1 MIALLLVMLRSQRA
15 RKMYTRAKYENR
27 KQNNTV
33 GKMKILV
40 NTQQYIFYGLV
51 TLGLTDRSRQNNGEA
66 SNCSPHPTLFPLGN
80 GGWHQTVL
88 DRVAVIATS
97 QIRRCA
103 SVPGINLLLRC
114 CGRNMWVKVGV
125 FRDRRREAG
134 CAQSNT
140 RFFARNIFRRSHVF
154 IKRTFLLIRRI
165 IVGKKLKRRFSV
177 FTVIIYCR

>member
-40 NTQQYIFYGLV
+40 NTQQYIFLWISDTRPNRPFETEQRRGQQL
-51 TLGLTDRSRQNNGEA
+51 LAPPHLTS
-66 SNCSPHPTLFPLGN
+66 TLFPLGN

-103 SVPGINLLLRC
+103 CVPGINLRC
-114 CGRNMWVKVGV
+114 
-125 FRDRRREAG
+125 
-134 CAQSNT
+134 
-140 RFFARNIFRRSHVF
+140 
-154 IKRTFLLIRRI
+154 
-165 IVGKKLKRRFSV
+165 
-177 FTVIIYCR
+177 

>member
-1 MIALLLVMLRSQRA
+1 MLRSQRA

-40 NTQQYIFYGLV
+40 NTQQYIFLWISDTRPNRPFETEQRRGQQL
-51 TLGLTDRSRQNNGEA
+51 LA
-66 SNCSPHPTLFPLGN
+66 PPHLISTLFPLGN

-140 RFFARNIFRRSHVF
+140 RFLARKNYRRQSEKTKCVP
-154 IKRTFLLIRRI
+154 FLSQEAF
-165 IVGKKLKRRFSV
+165 FSIDTL
-177 FTVIIYCR
+177 F